1 MRFLLIT
8 ALVLAGLTGA
18 EARNGFAAGGAADG
32 AAEANR
38 LDLQRRAIDLDARDG
53 GSRYHRL
60 RQQQEAEE
68 TNRLLRENNR
78 LLEQQRM
85 DNLINRR

>member
-8 ALVLAGLTGA
+8 ALLLTGLA
-18 EARNGFAAGGAADG
+18 SAHARNGFFSGGAADG

-38 LDLQRRAIDLDARDG
+38 LDLQRRAIELDSRDG
-53 GSRYHRL
+53 GSRYYRL